1 MILLM
6 LECLRFKGQKKLM
19 RTSKHSPPRRG
30 GEAAPKA
37 PTGWRAAQARQGEAS
52 IEGRR
57 QRYGFWFIEA
67 ERSFQE
73 AARLDPNAAM
83 GYWGIAMAAPGTFLP
98 AYQLALTPNSARPE
112 TRARAAISKAQ
123 ALSDSITPRERLYIE
138 AVAARD

>member
-37 PTGWRAAQARQGEAS
+37 PTGWREAQARQGEAS

-57 QRYGFWFIEA
+57 QRFGRTDHPGASALLEA
-67 ERSFQE
+67 SPCRACASRRLSRHPSS
-73 AARLDPNAAM
+73 ARRGML
-83 GYWGIAMAAPGTFLP
+83 FLI
-98 AYQLALTPNSARPE
+98 LALVFP
-112 TRARAAISKAQ
+112 AQ
-123 ALSDSITPRERLYIE
+123 GCHENRGPQQSPD
-138 AVAARD
+138 